1 MEYYKV
7 EDLKKGF
14 KLSILNKIAY
24 ISIIGN
30 RIWVSNFIVGDNNK
44 IFELLNLDID
54 FVRNYYEPINIK
66 FLSGKAY
73 PEAEIKDIIPFCKM
87 LNELIRLYFIK
98 IDKQIP
104 EMQYEIWG

>member
-7 EDLKKGF
+7 EDLKEGF
-14 KLSILNKIAY
+14 KLSILNNGA
-24 ISIIGN
+24 IIRRAGN
-30 RIWVSNFIVGDNNK
+30 RLWVSKFIVGDNSK
-44 IFELLNLDID
+44 IFKLLNLDID
-54 FVRNYYEPINIK
+54 FVRNYYEPMNTS
-66 FLSGKAY
+66 FLNNSSY

-98 IDKQIP
+98 IEKQIP